1 MNKDGQ
7 SDNITIYGHN
17 MRYVGT
23 SFTHLTEYKKG
34 VDFLKKYPVI
44 EFNTIY
50 DSNCKYV
57 IVGAFVTGIL
67 ENQDDGKLF
76 KYWTTRYFDDA
87 DYKFDD
93 WISEV
98 RKRSWYSNDIE
109 CTADDKYISLSTCTN
124 ETSNLRW
131 VIVAKKMTADD
142 NLDLIIDSYK
152 DKANKDIYFPK
163 CWRNVYGNN
172 KKYFGWDY

>member
-1 MNKDGQ
+1 M
-7 SDNITIYGHN
+7 
-17 MRYVGT
+17 
-23 SFTHLTEYKKG
+23 YKR
-34 VDFLKKYPVI
+34 
-44 EFNTIY
+44 
-50 DSNCKYV
+50 
-57 IVGAFVTGIL
+57 
-67 ENQDDGKLF
+67 Q
-76 KYWTTRYFDDA
+76 TRYFDDA

>member
-1 MNKDGQ
+1 
-7 SDNITIYGHN
+7 

-124 ETSNLRW
+124 EISNLRW

>member
-1 MNKDGQ
+1 
-7 SDNITIYGHN
+7 
-17 MRYVGT
+17 
-23 SFTHLTEYKKG
+23 
-34 VDFLKKYPVI
+34 
-44 EFNTIY
+44 
-50 DSNCKYV
+50 
-57 IVGAFVTGIL
+57 
-67 ENQDDGKLF
+67 
-76 KYWTTRYFDDA
+76 
-87 DYKFDD
+87 
-93 WISEV
+93 
-98 RKRSWYSNDIE
+98 
-109 CTADDKYISLSTCTN
+109 STCTN

>member
-1 MNKDGQ
+1 M
-7 SDNITIYGHN
+7 
-17 MRYVGT
+17 
-23 SFTHLTEYKKG
+23 
-34 VDFLKKYPVI
+34 
-44 EFNTIY
+44 
-50 DSNCKYV
+50 
-57 IVGAFVTGIL
+57 GAFVTGIL

-152 DKANKDIYFPK
+152 DKANKDILFS
-163 CWRNVYGNN
+163 
-172 KKYFGWDY
+172 

>member
-1 MNKDGQ
+1 M
-7 SDNITIYGHN
+7 
-17 MRYVGT
+17 
-23 SFTHLTEYKKG
+23 
-34 VDFLKKYPVI
+34 
-44 EFNTIY
+44 
-50 DSNCKYV
+50 
-57 IVGAFVTGIL
+57 GAFVTGIL

-152 DKANKDIYFPK
+152 DKANKDIYFLNAGETYTETI
-163 CWRNVYGNN
+163 RSISAGIIDVYYT
-172 KKYFGWDY
+172 KSV